1 MTLKQTNKN
10 KTKPEVTATVE
21 TQVDP
26 ECCGQ
31 GCNDHENK
39 VCGIT
44 PVSVSK
50 TCKLDNQIVVGTI
63 LILGGLFLI
72 LNAFVFPLL

>member
-21 TQVDP
+21 TKVDP

-31 GCNDHENK
+31 GCNNHENR
-39 VCGIT
+39 VRGIT
-44 PVSVSK
+44 PVPVEKS
-50 TCKLDNQIVVGTI
+50 CKLDNQIVVGFI
-63 LILGGLFLI
+63 LIVGGVFLL

>member
-21 TQVDP
+21 TKVDP

-31 GCNDHENK
+31 GCNDHENR
-39 VCGIT
+39 VRGIT
-44 PVSVSK
+44 PVPVEKS
-50 TCKLDNQIVVGTI
+50 CKLDNQIVVGFI
-63 LILGGLFLI
+63 LIVSGVFLL